1 MDLPAHNNDVTL
13 GDLVR
18 LALPF
23 GTMVSTGPGQMGR
36 EISWVVTLVDWSN
49 LAEQVQARDVVLLPP
64 ALQEQTADPAL
75 IAHLET
81 LAAQHAAAL
90 VIFNDVSARVKKEA
104 LRHDFPLLVLPANTA
119 LRYVQRVTTSLL
131 LDRQAQTTERGMELY
146 RRLSEMSLE
155 ERGLEALASLM
166 TTVTGKVVVIQDKRL
181 DVRAIG
187 IPPDNSLNVDELLP
201 LLKQRDNLPAV
212 LRNRKAAAKTRQ
224 SYWQQL
230 LPIENVGRLVAPII
244 SGDRARGYVSVVGPA
259 DGLDLL
265 DSLTA
270 EQGAVASGLEMAKA
284 KAVSEAEKALRGDF
298 LEGLLAGTLPRKEIE
313 RLESRLDHDTSQPHV
328 IMAFAWAEPEK
339 APRLAYLETTLNWL
353 LSSHKRPA
361 LLHNF
366 ADDHVV
372 VFPVLA
378 PEQDRS
384 EVADIDRRL
393 REHVQVEYGEEYE
406 SLRIVS
412 GMSGPATAI
421 HEWPGVHQEALQ
433 AMELARRLH
442 ANHLVQFN
450 SLGIYQLLSQ
460 IEHIESV
467 QRFAQQIIGP
477 LAEYDRRHRGSLV
490 ETIDAYFQ
498 HHANVSQTAESLF
511 IHRNTLLYRLE
522 RIQELTGQD
531 IDQADMRLALQLA
544 LKLWRLRLD
553 T

>member
-1 MDLPAHNNDVTL
+1 MDPPAQNNDVTL
-13 GDLVR
+13 GDLIR

-36 EISWVVTLVDWSN
+36 EINWVVTLVDWNN
-49 LAEQVQARDVVLLPP
+49 LADQIQANDVVLLPP
-64 ALQEQTADPAL
+64 ALQEGSGDAA
-75 IAHLET
+75 
-81 LAAQHAAAL
+81 LAARVGELAGLHAAAI
-90 VIFNDVSARVKKEA
+90 VTFQDVDTRVKKEA
-104 LRHDFPLLVLPANTA
+104 LRLDFPILALPANTS

-166 TTVTGKVVVIQDKRL
+166 TTVTGKIVVIQDKRL

-187 IPPDNSLNVDELLP
+187 LPPDNKIDVEALLP
-201 LLKQRDNLPAV
+201 VLKQREMLPAV
-212 LRNRKAAAKTRQ
+212 LRNRKAAAKTHQ

-230 LPIENVGRLVAPII
+230 LGIENVGRLVAPII

-259 DGLDLL
+259 DQLDLL

-270 EQGAVASGLEMAKA
+270 EQGAIASALEMAKA

-313 RLESRLDHDTSQPHV
+313 RLESRLDHDTSQPHL
-328 IMAFAWAEPEK
+328 IMTFAWEQPER
-339 APRLAYLETTLNWL
+339 APAIADLETTTNWL

-361 LLHNF
+361 LMHNF
-366 ADDHVV
+366 ADDHLV
-372 VFPVLA
+372 VFLASA
-378 PEQDRS
+378 PEQDGA
-384 EVADIDRRL
+384 EAAELDRRL
-393 REHVQVEYGEEYE
+393 REHLQAEYGEEYDNV
-406 SLRIVS
+406 RIV
-412 GMSGPATAI
+412 GGVSGPTSAI
-421 HEWPGVHQEALQ
+421 HDWPAVHHEALQ
-433 AMELARRLH
+433 ALELARRLH
-442 ANHLVQFN
+442 LNHLVEFN

-460 IEHIESV
+460 LEHLDGV
-467 QRFAQQIIGP
+467 RRFAEQIIGP

-490 ETIDAYFQ
+490 ETIDAYFN

-531 IDQADMRLALQLA
+531 IDQPDTRLALQLA
-544 LKLWRLRLD
+544 LKLWRLRD
-553 T
+553 ET